1 MSFTTRC
8 PTCGTMFRVV
18 ADQLKISEGWVRCG
32 HCADVFDATLYLEA
46 WGGAKPPAPAS
57 AAPLSTPA
65 VAAPAPA
72 PEPLPAASP
81 LSAPGADTD
90 LVAGLVAEMAERDAD
105 VATPPV
111 HELAEA
117 RHEADRADG
126 LMTEPDLASPRLVH
140 EADSDTLP
148 PPLDE
153 PEAGAITTQAPELE
167 PDFQAELRRFA
178 GAQGR
183 SAEAD
188 PSPAVPAPLA
198 QPATLIAPSA
208 TEPQGAADAPQVGP
222 HPADALPEPG
232 FVRQARRRAFWQ
244 STPVRLALHGLVLV
258 LGALLVMQW
267 VVHER
272 DWLAA
277 RQPALKPWLVRLCEP
292 LQCQVK
298 PLRRIESVVIDSSE
312 LVRRL
317 GNFHSFDF
325 VLKNTADVALAMPA
339 LELTLTDASDTAIAR
354 RVFLPAEWPSAPGEL
369 AAGGTAAVSLR
380 LVIAADG
387 TTPMTGYRALVFYP

>member
-1 MSFTTRC
+1 
-8 PTCGTMFRVV
+8 MFRVV

-65 VAAPAPA
+65 VAAPAPT
-72 PEPLPAASP
+72 PVPASSP
-81 LSAPGADTD
+81 VPSLAGSPGEDAD
-90 LVAGLVAEMAERDAD
+90 LVADLVAEMAERDSDITA
-105 VATPPV
+105 PV
-111 HELAEA
+111 SEEMVLGMRQEPEAEPEPSGA
-117 RHEADRADG
+117 AHEAD
-126 LMTEPDLASPRLVH
+126 LE
-140 EADSDTLP
+140 TLP
-148 PPLDE
+148 PSLDE
-153 PEAGAITTQAPELE
+153 PEGGESAAQTPAPE
-167 PDFQAELRRFA
+167 PDFQAELLRFA

-183 SAEAD
+183 PAVAD
-188 PSPAVPAPLA
+188 PLPASDIPVAQTATGVAASAPETEAAIGAPA
-198 QPATLIAPSA
+198 SA
-208 TEPQGAADAPQVGP
+208 SIEV
-222 HPADALPEPG
+222 DALPEPG

-244 STPVRLALHGLVLV
+244 STPVRLALNSLVLV
-258 LGALLVMQW
+258 LGALLALQW
-267 VVHER
+267 AVHER

-277 RQPALKPWLVRLCEP
+277 RQPVLKPWLVRLCEP
-292 LQCQVK
+292 LRCQVK

-339 LELTLTDASDTAIAR
+339 LELTLTDASDAAIAR
-354 RVFLPAEWPSAPGEL
+354 RVFLPAEWPSAPIEL
-369 AAGGTAAVSLR
+369 AAGGTASVSLR

-387 TTPMTGYRALVFYP
+387 ATPMTGYRALVFYP

>member
-1 MSFTTRC
+1 
-8 PTCGTMFRVV
+8 MFRVV

-46 WGGAKPPAPAS
+46 WGGAKPAAPAS

-65 VAAPAPA
+65 VSAPVPAPA
-72 PEPLPAASP
+72 PSPVASP
-81 LSAPGADTD
+81 STDVD
-90 LVAGLVAEMAERDAD
+90 LVADLVAEMAERDN
-105 VATPPV
+105 
-111 HELAEA
+111 
-117 RHEADRADG
+117 
-126 LMTEPDLASPRLVH
+126 DLAARPLDDAMALDAEPEPSTSVH
-140 EADSDTLP
+140 EADIDTLP

-153 PEAGAITTQAPELE
+153 PEASEKPAQVAEPE
-167 PDFQAELRRFA
+167 PDFQAELLRFA

-183 SAEAD
+183 AVEAD
-188 PSPAVPAPLA
+188 SLPAADTPVA
-198 QPATLIAPSA
+198 QPANSVEASVPEVQPAVSA
-208 TEPQGAADAPQVGP
+208 AAAAASE
-222 HPADALPEPG
+222 ADALPEPG

-244 STPVRLALHGLVLV
+244 STSVRVGLHGLVLV
-258 LGALLVMQW
+258 LGALLALQW
-267 VVHER
+267 AVQER

-292 LQCQVK
+292 LQCQVR

-325 VLKNTADVALAMPA
+325 VLKNTADVSLAMPA

-354 RVFLPAEWPSAPGEL
+354 RVFLPAEWPSAPSEL
-369 AAGGTAAVSLR
+369 AAGGTVAVSLR
-380 LVIAADG
+380 LVLAADG
-387 TTPMTGYRALVFYP
+387 ATPMTGYRALVFYP

>member
-1 MSFTTRC
+1 
-8 PTCGTMFRVV
+8 MFRVV

-46 WGGAKPPAPAS
+46 WGGAKPAAPAS

-65 VAAPAPA
+65 VSAPVPTPAPA
-72 PEPLPAASP
+72 PSPVASP
-81 LSAPGADTD
+81 STDVD
-90 LVAGLVAEMAERDAD
+90 LVADLVAEMAERDND
-105 VATPPV
+105 
-111 HELAEA
+111 LAA
-117 RHEADRADG
+117 RPLDDAMALD
-126 LMTEPDLASPRLVH
+126 TEPEPSTSVH
-140 EADSDTLP
+140 EADIDTLP

-153 PEAGAITTQAPELE
+153 PEASEKPAQVAEPE
-167 PDFQAELRRFA
+167 PDFQAELLRFA

-183 SAEAD
+183 AVEAD
-188 PSPAVPAPLA
+188 SLPAADTPEVPPANSGEASVPEVQPAVSAA
-198 QPATLIAPSA
+198 AAATP
-208 TEPQGAADAPQVGP
+208 E
-222 HPADALPEPG
+222 ADALPEPG

-244 STPVRLALHGLVLV
+244 STSVRVGLHGLVLV
-258 LGALLVMQW
+258 LGALLALQW
-267 VVHER
+267 AAQER

-292 LQCQVK
+292 LQCQVR

-354 RVFLPAEWPSAPGEL
+354 RVFLPAEWPSAPSEL
-369 AAGGTAAVSLR
+369 AAGGTVAVSLR
-380 LVIAADG
+380 LVLAADG
-387 TTPMTGYRALVFYP
+387 ATPMTGYRALVFYP

>member
-65 VAAPAPA
+65 VAAPAPV
-72 PEPLPAASP
+72 PTPVPVSS
-81 LSAPGADTD
+81 SATDAD
-90 LVAGLVAEMAERDAD
+90 LVADLMAEMAERDTDIA
-105 VATPPV
+105 ARSLEEAMALGTRQAI
-111 HELAEA
+111 EAEP
-117 RHEADRADG
+117 EA
-126 LMTEPDLASPRLVH
+126 PKSVH
-140 EADSDTLP
+140 EADIDTLP

-153 PEAGAITTQAPELE
+153 PEASEKPAQALEPE
-167 PDFQAELRRFA
+167 PDFQAELLRFA

-183 SAEAD
+183 AAVAD
-188 PSPAVPAPLA
+188 PLPASAAPATPSAGSVAASAPEPEPVVSAPVVAPL
-198 QPATLIAPSA
+198 
-208 TEPQGAADAPQVGP
+208 E
-222 HPADALPEPG
+222 ADALPEPG
-232 FVRQARRRAFWQ
+232 FVRQARRRALWQ
-244 STPVRLALHGLVLV
+244 STPVRLALNALVLV
-258 LGALLVMQW
+258 LGSLLALQW
-267 VVHER
+267 AVHER

-292 LQCQVK
+292 LQCRVQ
-298 PLRRIESVVIDSSE
+298 PLRRIDSVVIDSSE

-339 LELTLTDASDTAIAR
+339 LELTLTNASDIAIAR
-354 RVFLPAEWPSAPGEL
+354 RVFLPTEWPLAPSEL
-369 AAGGTAAVSLR
+369 AAGGTASVSLR

-387 TTPMTGYRALVFYP
+387 ATPMTGYRALVFYP

>member
-46 WGGAKPPAPAS
+46 WGGAKPAAPAS
-57 AAPLSTPA
+57 AAPLSAPA
-65 VAAPAPA
+65 VAAPAPTPA
-72 PEPLPAASP
+72 PAPSPVASP
-81 LSAPGADTD
+81 STDVD
-90 LVAGLVAEMAERDAD
+90 LVADLMAEMAERDNDMAARPLD
-105 VATPPV
+105 DAMALGMRQAPD
-111 HELAEA
+111 AEP
-117 RHEADRADG
+117 
-126 LMTEPDLASPRLVH
+126 EPSTSVH
-140 EADSDTLP
+140 EADIDTLP

-153 PEAGAITTQAPELE
+153 PEASEKPAQVAEPE
-167 PDFQAELRRFA
+167 PDFQAELLRFA

-183 SAEAD
+183 AVEAD
-188 PSPAVPAPLA
+188 SLPAADTPEVPPANSGEASVPEVQPAVSAA
-198 QPATLIAPSA
+198 AAATP
-208 TEPQGAADAPQVGP
+208 E
-222 HPADALPEPG
+222 ADALPEPG

-244 STPVRLALHGLVLV
+244 STSVRVGLHGLVLV
-258 LGALLVMQW
+258 LGALLALQW
-267 VVHER
+267 AVQER

-292 LQCQVK
+292 LQCQVR

-325 VLKNTADVALAMPA
+325 VLKNTADVSLAMPA

-354 RVFLPAEWPSAPGEL
+354 RVFLPAEWPSAPSEL
-369 AAGGTAAVSLR
+369 AAGGTVAVSLR
-380 LVIAADG
+380 LVLAADG
-387 TTPMTGYRALVFYP
+387 ATPMTGYRALVFYP